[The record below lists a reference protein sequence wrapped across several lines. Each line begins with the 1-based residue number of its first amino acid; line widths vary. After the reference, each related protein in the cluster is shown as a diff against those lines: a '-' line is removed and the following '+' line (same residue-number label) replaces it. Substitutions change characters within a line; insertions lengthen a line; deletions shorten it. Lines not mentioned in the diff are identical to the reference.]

1 MQDGLRPGRQQIVYY
16 RQIMDEY
23 VARLEDVARDV
34 RLDVSS
40 LSSIL
45 DDANVFQHHIRAR
58 QHAILRTLQLA
69 STLYVP
75 LDGQGMSVVGEELLD
90 WYNGYYDPDGAAQV
104 KNLVENVM
112 LLRRE
117 WEHEDFEEA
126 VVRYVGST
134 SATPP
139 LTPLQNDSPR
149 IQGNDYSPPLHP

>member
-1 MQDGLRPGRQQIVYY
+1 MGRRVLHFASLTLSQDHLRT
-16 RQIMDEY
+16 
-23 VARLEDVARDV
+23 
-34 RLDVSS
+34 
-40 LSSIL
+40 
-45 DDANVFQHHIRAR
+45 R
-58 QHAILRTLQLA
+58 QHSILRTLQLA

-126 VVRYVGST
+126 VVR
-134 SATPP
+134 
-139 LTPLQNDSPR
+139 
-149 IQGNDYSPPLHP
+149 

>member
-1 MQDGLRPGRQQIVYY
+1 MGSIFGLSITNTSQDHL
-16 RQIMDEY
+16 
-23 VARLEDVARDV
+23 
-34 RLDVSS
+34 
-40 LSSIL
+40 
-45 DDANVFQHHIRAR
+45 RAR
-58 QHAILRTLQLA
+58 QHSILRTLQLA

-126 VVRYVGST
+126 VVRYV
-134 SATPP
+134 
-139 LTPLQNDSPR
+139 
-149 IQGNDYSPPLHP
+149 